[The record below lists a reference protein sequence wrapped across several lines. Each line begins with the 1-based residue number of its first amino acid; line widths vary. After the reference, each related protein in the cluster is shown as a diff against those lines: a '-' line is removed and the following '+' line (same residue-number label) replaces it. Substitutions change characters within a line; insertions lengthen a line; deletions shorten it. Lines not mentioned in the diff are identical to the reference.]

1 MSVEDTAIKYLLD
14 YGLTGVVILI
24 FYKLISNDIKELK
37 QSIDKLRDTIEELIK
52 VIYKSNTR
60 G

>member
-52 VIYKSNTR
+52 VIYKNKSA
-60 G
+60 